1 MDSLPFRYQQREYW
15 EFYCPACKA
24 QRRSFY
30 WPSPR
35 VRHYVALGILGLFIA
50 AASQPWLGYRGG
62 MLILPV
68 WAGFEF
74 LYRARARQSLIC
86 SRCGF
91 DPYLYKYD
99 VKLARDK
106 VERFW
111 AEKKKKAQAKAAQQT
126 TPQAH
131 SAEEGKEGAGSSV
144 PKAGSS
150 ETQE

>member
-15 EFYCPACKA
+15 EFYCPVCKA

-35 VRHYVALGILGLFIA
+35 KRHYGALAILGLFITA
-50 AASQPWLGYRGG
+50 VCQPWIGLRGVVF
-62 MLILPV
+62 IFPI
-68 WAGFEF
+68 WAVFEF
-74 LYRARARQSLIC
+74 AYRARARQSLIC

-111 AEKKKKAQAKAAQQT
+111 ADKKKKTQAKAAQAN
-126 TPQAH
+126 TPSAQ
-131 SAEEGKEGAGSSV
+131 SAETKESLPSGGSVSNSGK
-144 PKAGSS
+144 
-150 ETQE
+150 QE